1 MDISEQRTMWEKI
14 WAFLCGLPERKALH
28 AALFVWIL
36 FALIVCGI
44 VAVQPDRRTVTHEY
58 RQASTKWWASAP
70 NVYPKKNG
78 FLYLPQ
84 AAIIYTPYNLLPS
97 RIGEPL
103 WRLTMLSALA
113 GALFLACKKLST
125 ERTGRLFL
133 VATVLVI
140 PSALASARN
149 GQVNMPLAALY
160 LFSALAL
167 SEKRWGMA
175 AFLLTVSLAL
185 KPISLAPLL
194 LVAAV
199 YPAARLPLVGGLL
212 LLFVAPFLHPS
223 PSYVWD
229 QYQDFVRCFL
239 QAGRPSG
246 HTWCD
251 LAGLMR
257 TFGIPAGDSLLW
269 AIRAGAALV
278 TLWFCSRAVRIREPF
293 RAAFTVLL
301 LAATYLMLFNPR
313 TETNSYIIVGIFIA
327 IMGAYEGIIRQDRR
341 LAAVFC
347 LLAFVFGSEN
357 YGWPI
362 FPLTNLW
369 LKAFCAIL
377 LFGWLLKSLQQRPQE
392 SPVLKPTSVPAQ

>member
-1 MDISEQRTMWEKI
+1 MDVSKPSTMWKKI
-14 WAFLCGLPERKALH
+14 WAFLSGLPERKALH
-28 AALFVWIL
+28 AALFVWVL
-36 FALIVCGI
+36 FALIVCSI

-103 WRLTMLSALA
+103 WRLTMLAALA
-113 GALFLACKKLST
+113 GALFLACKKLAS
-125 ERTGRLFL
+125 ERSGRLFL

-175 AFLLTVSLAL
+175 AFFLTVSLAL

-194 LVAAV
+194 LAAAV
-199 YPAARLPLVGGLL
+199 YPTARRPLLVGLL
-212 LLFVAPFLHPS
+212 LLFAAPFLHPS
-223 PSYVWD
+223 PSYVWE
-229 QYQDFVRCFL
+229 QYQDFVRCFF

-246 HTWCD
+246 NTWCD
-251 LAGLMR
+251 FAGLLR
-257 TFGIPAGDSLLW
+257 TFGIPAGDALLW
-269 AIRAGAALV
+269 GIRAGAALV
-278 TLWFCSRAVRIREPF
+278 TLWFCSRAARIRDPF

-301 LAATYLMLFNPR
+301 LAASYLMLFNPR
-313 TETNSYIIVGIFIA
+313 TETNSYIILGIFIA
-327 IMGAYEGIIRQDRR
+327 IMGAYEGLIRQNRTS
-341 LAAVFC
+341 AAVLT
-347 LLAFVFGSEN
+347 LLAVILGSEN

-369 LKAFCAIL
+369 LKVFCTAIL
-377 LFGWLLKSLQQRPQE
+377 LAWILKNLHQHPEE
-392 SPVLKPTSVPAQ
+392 SPVLKTSPAPS